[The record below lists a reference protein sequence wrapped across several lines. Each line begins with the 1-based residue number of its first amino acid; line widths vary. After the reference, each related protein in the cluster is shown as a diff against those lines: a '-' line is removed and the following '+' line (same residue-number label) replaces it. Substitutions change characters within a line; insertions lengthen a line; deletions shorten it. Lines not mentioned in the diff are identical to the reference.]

1 MIEKL
6 FGAVIVRFV
15 ALTMPEVIVSGRLN
29 GLPIA
34 TTLWPGC
41 TDDELPSASGWSLEA
56 GRSTWITAVSVDLSP
71 PTSVAFAVEP
81 SSNLTWIELAA
92 ATTCSAVRMLPF
104 VSISNP
110 LPNAWTFCRFGPPKG
125 SMFVPAVVVT
135 ATVTTTAAHP
145 MRSSTAT
152 TVAAPRRRRT
162 VQKGMAEYKADC
174 A

>member
-56 GRSTWITAVSVDLSP
+56 GRSTWITAVSVDLSL

-81 SSNLTWIELAA
+81 SSNLTWIELAV

-104 VSISNP
+104 VSISKP
-110 LPNAWTFCRFGPPKG
+110 VPSASAFCDPFGLPKG
-125 SMFVPAVVVT
+125 KPPPPDEPPLGDSW
-135 ATVTTTAAHP
+135 TVMSTTPGA
-145 MRSSTAT
+145 S
-152 TVAAPRRRRT
+152 
-162 VQKGMAEYKADC
+162 C
-174 A
+174 L